1 MHTARVR
8 NSRPF
13 RRSLLLALVS
23 TLAGAAA
30 GCGSAEETTDSTEGA
45 QTEAYAAVW
54 ATAQW
59 KDRATWYTTPQG
71 SPLVDYGVFLTL
83 EQADSKEPFATRAS
97 LERFG
102 FVYPPAEANGRL
114 TSDERLPLGV
124 IKDVVKDLG
133 DKKAKDY
140 VGFTCAT
147 CHTGEIKVDGKRVL
161 VDGGQTFLQFE
172 PFVTSLQDALSATLR
187 DTAKKQRFCAKLN
200 DASGCDARLADSKAR
215 IDGLR
220 ARNRVTVPD
229 GPGRLD
235 AVTRILNEIFSP
247 TAMGGQ
253 LGGEKPVDVQVPI
266 SIPHVWDAPRL
277 TCVQTNC
284 LATNSM
290 TRNTGEVLGV
300 FGHAALVRVGDKLAV
315 NGTPKVENLLALEKS
330 LESLQ
335 SPKWETTFGALD
347 AAKVKRGEALYEKTC
362 ASCHTEPYKKTP
374 GSLVEEK
381 VAGQTRALWKVTTM
395 PYEKAGTDPRFIQ
408 VHGARKVDDDTLR
421 ELFDQ
426 SLKAKVNDVF
436 KFQHDG
442 VDPGPVVL
450 EGLFLGAKTKQVF
463 DGIRTLDGK
472 ISTLLV
478 LASVTGTLERTAVA
492 QKTTDAEA
500 AEKLMHEYEFYRA
513 PSASVELANYRA
525 RPLNGIAFTFPYGH
539 NGAWPTLRDVLAPPA
554 MRTKKF
560 VVRPGSFDPKNVGL
574 DISPAKPGEK
584 LFELD
589 TTQVANSKEGHD
601 YGTDLGETD
610 KSDLLE
616 YVKSL

>member
-1 MHTARVR
+1 MQNAR
-8 NSRPF
+8 NPRPF
-13 RRSLLLALVS
+13 RRSLLLALVT
-23 TLAGAAA
+23 TLAGTAAA
-30 GCGSAEETTDSTEGA
+30 CTTEVESTDSTEGA
-45 QTEAYAAVW
+45 QTEAAPAVW

-83 EQADSKEPFATRAS
+83 EQADSKEPFATRTS

-124 IKDVVKDLG
+124 IKDVVKDRG

-172 PFVTSLQDALSATLR
+172 PFVTSLQDALAATQR
-187 DTAKKQRFCAKLN
+187 DAAKKQRFCEKLN
-200 DASGCDARLADSKAR
+200 DASNCEARLADSKAR
-215 IDGLR
+215 IDGIR
-220 ARNRVTVPD
+220 ARNKVTVPD

-300 FGHAALVRVGDKLAV
+300 FGHASLVRVGDKLAV
-315 NGTPKVENLLALEKS
+315 TGTPKVDNLLALEKS
-330 LESLQ
+330 LESLE
-335 SPKWETTFGALD
+335 SPKWESTFGELD
-347 AAKVKRGEALYEKTC
+347 KAKVKRGEAIYEKTC

-374 GSLVEEK
+374 GSLVEES
-381 VAGQTRALWKVTTM
+381 VAGKTRSLWKVTTM
-395 PYEKAGTDPRFIQ
+395 PYQKAGTDPRFIQ
-408 VHGARKVDDDTLR
+408 VHGARKVDDETLH

-436 KFQHDG
+436 KYQHDG
-442 VDPGPVVL
+442 VEPGSVIL
-450 EGLFLGAKTKQVF
+450 EGLYLAAKTKQVV
-463 DGIRTLDGK
+463 DGVRTLDGK

-492 QKTTDAEA
+492 QKTTDPAE

-513 PSASVELANYRA
+513 PAASVELANYRA

-539 NGAWPTLRDVLAPPA
+539 NGAWPSLADVLSPAA
-554 MRTKKF
+554 MRPKKF
-560 VVRPGSFDPKNVGL
+560 VVRPTSFDPKRVGL

-589 TTQVANSKEGHD
+589 TSQPANSKEGHE
-601 YGTDLGETD
+601 YGTNLDEAA

>member
-1 MHTARVR
+1 MYTARTT
-8 NSRPF
+8 RPL

-23 TLAGAAA
+23 TVAGVAAA
-30 GCGSAEETTDSTEGA
+30 GCEANVESTDSSEGA
-45 QTEAYAAVW
+45 QTETSTVW

-59 KDRATWYTTPQG
+59 KDRGTWYTTPQG

-83 EQADSKEPFATRAS
+83 EQADSKEPFAARTS

-114 TSDERLPLGV
+114 TSDDRLPLGV
-124 IKDVVKDLG
+124 IKDVVKDRG
-133 DKKAKDY
+133 DKRAKDY

-147 CHTGEIKVDGKRVL
+147 CHTGEIKFEGKRVL

-172 PFVTSLQDALSATLR
+172 PFVTSLQDALAATQR
-187 DTAKKQRFCAKLN
+187 DPAKKRRFCEKLG
-200 DASGCDARLADSKAR
+200 DASGCDERLADSKAR

-220 ARNRVTVPD
+220 GRNKVTVPD

-300 FGHAALVRVGDKLAV
+300 FGHASLVRVGDKLAV
-315 NGTPKVENLLALEKS
+315 TGTPKVDNLLALEKS

-335 SPKWETTFGALD
+335 SPKWESTFGALD
-347 AAKVKRGEALYEKTC
+347 KAKVKRGEAIYEKTC
-362 ASCHTEPYKKTP
+362 ASCHTEPYKNAP

-381 VAGQTRALWKVTTM
+381 VANQTRSLWKVTTM
-395 PYEKAGTDPRFIQ
+395 PYEKAGTDPRFIE
-408 VHGARKVDDDTLR
+408 VHGARKVDDDTLH

-442 VDPGPVVL
+442 VEAGPVLL
-450 EGLFLGAKTKQVF
+450 EGLFLAAKAKQLVE
-463 DGIRTLDGK
+463 GIRTVDGK

-492 QKTTDAEA
+492 QKTTDPVQ
-500 AEKLMHEYEFYRA
+500 AEKLQHEYEFYRA
-513 PSASVELANYRA
+513 PSATVELANYRA

-539 NGAWPTLRDVLAPPA
+539 NGAWPTLWDVLQPPA
-554 MRTKKF
+554 MRTKRF
-560 VVRPGSFDPKNVGL
+560 VVRPTSFDPKKVGL

-589 TTQVANSKEGHD
+589 TSQVANSKEGHV
-601 YGTDLGETD
+601 YGTELDEAA